1 VMARILQNQL
11 AYAST
16 LLR

>member
-1 VMARILQNQL
+1 MARILQNQK
-11 AYAST
+11 AKASI